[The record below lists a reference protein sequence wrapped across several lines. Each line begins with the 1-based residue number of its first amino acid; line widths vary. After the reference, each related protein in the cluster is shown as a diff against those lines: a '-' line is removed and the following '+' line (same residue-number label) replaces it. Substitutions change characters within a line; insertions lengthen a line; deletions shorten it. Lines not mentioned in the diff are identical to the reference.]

1 MKHLEKH
8 KKRML
13 KRKIINTAFLLIF
26 SVIAVATYYTSN
38 FSKAKDIIEVNVNIK
53 NSEIQENIE
62 KLTVDAT
69 SGSDGESF
77 YIKLP
82 EYINNKKV
90 IKYSYYL
97 EPSKTTQEN
106 DETEELEENNTTEET
121 IEEDIQTTEN
131 EQNVEKDVNEIGPD
145 DVLPEN
151 KIYLTT
157 SEIEKKN

>member
-90 IKYSYYL
+90 IKYS
-97 EPSKTTQEN
+97 
-106 DETEELEENNTTEET
+106 
-121 IEEDIQTTEN
+121 
-131 EQNVEKDVNEIGPD
+131 
-145 DVLPEN
+145 
-151 KIYLTT
+151 
-157 SEIEKKN
+157 

>member
-13 KRKIINTAFLLIF
+13 KRKIINTTFLLIF

-106 DETEELEENNTTEET
+106 DETEELEET